1 MAIKLEMPS
10 SKWWAS
16 TAVSLIVAL
25 AAVIDAA
32 DVQGVDLP
40 PWVYLLGAVLTPIA
54 VYLKPERR
62 PSSTARA
69 TVLEQSR

>member
-1 MAIKLEMPS
+1 MAIQLEMPS

-16 TAVSLIVAL
+16 TAVSFIIAL

-32 DVQGVDLP
+32 QLEGVDLP
-40 PWVYLLGAVLTPIA
+40 PWVYLVGAVLTPIA
-54 VYLKPERR
+54 TYLKPERR

-69 TVLEQSR
+69 AALEQSR

>member
-54 VYLKPERR
+54 VYVKAENR
-62 PSSTARA
+62 PSSSARQA
-69 TVLEQSR
+69 AAQQT